1 MQGGGRC
8 CCRFIDCATT
18 TTRMWD
24 LLIVRP
30 QRADN
35 TYNVSAWGWWDGGGL
50 MMLPSSKDEG
60 GAGVD

>member
-1 MQGGGRC
+1 
-8 CCRFIDCATT
+8 
-18 TTRMWD
+18 MWD